1 MVYLP
6 GLHPVL
12 DLITL
17 GHIFVIGEVML
28 ETQFSDFYILSLTV
42 LKDYNALEGAVTGK
56 LPLSPK
62 E

>member
-1 MVYLP
+1 M
-6 GLHPVL
+6 